1 MGHGK
6 RRRFN
11 FEPAFTTFWFLHARG
26 LDACTEVQERLEI
39 ATVARLQEQG
49 RPEPSKLRRQQNA
62 FVEHAFEPAD
72 FALMESLLPGVIAEY
87 ETQRAD
93 SEQKTVAQLEEENS
107 ILRVQL
113 QASKKERDAAL
124 WEPRKQKTEA
134 HYIEGRMQ
142 RAEERV
148 HQLEEENT
156 ILKIQLRAS
165 NEARDA
171 ALWEVRAHERGQGVF
186 ASDSVDPGLIPG

>member
-1 MGHGK
+1 MGSAGDK

-49 RPEPSKLRRQQNA
+49 RPEPPKLRRQQNA

-87 ETQRAD
+87 EAQRAD
-93 SEQKTVAQLEEENS
+93 SEQKTAAQLKEENS
-107 ILRVQL
+107 ILKVQL
-113 QASKKERDAAL
+113 RTSNEERDAAL
-124 WEPRKQKTEA
+124 REVRKQKTEA

-142 RAEERV
+142 RAEDRV
-148 HQLEEENT
+148 HQLEEEKKT
-156 ILKIQLRAS
+156 LKIQILAS

-171 ALWEVRAHERGQGVF
+171 ALWEVRAHELGYGVK
-186 ASDSVDPGLIPG
+186 A